1 MTVSVVVIS
10 PKRID
15 GDRKLPLTGLE
26 LNEAACFI
34 VGDDEETAG
43 SSLAS
48 FTGDRLMLEVKRQL
62 LLTLLVSMGPKE
74 ALERRAAERWS
85 ATRVVFLFGGSQPR
99 GWRGSSDD
107 GKDLFA
113 TVREIGGGGRRAC
126 VFCCWCGGVFFYLF
140 FRC

>member
-74 ALERRAAERWS
+74 ALERREAVMEQLEAVKEAS
-85 ATRVVFLFGGSQPR
+85 PSKYPD
-99 GWRGSSDD
+99 SSE
-107 GKDLFA
+107 L
-113 TVREIGGGGRRAC
+113 TEP
-126 VFCCWCGGVFFYLF
+126 
-140 FRC
+140 

>member
-15 GDRKLPLTGLE
+15 GDRKPPLTGLE

-62 LLTLLVSMGPKE
+62 LLMLLVSMGPEEE
-74 ALERRAAERWS
+74 ALERREAVMEQLEAVKEAS
-85 ATRVVFLFGGSQPR
+85 PSKYPD
-99 GWRGSSDD
+99 SSE
-107 GKDLFA
+107 L
-113 TVREIGGGGRRAC
+113 TEP
-126 VFCCWCGGVFFYLF
+126 
-140 FRC
+140 